1 MANLYHAIE
10 TAAVMSD
17 SVLVSFSGG
26 KDSIVTLDLCCR
38 FFERVEG
45 FFLYWV
51 KGLQHQENVLRFY
64 EDKYGIPIHRLPH
77 FEAAPALRYGVF
89 RDRDLSVPIVT
100 PADIYAYMREMTDFY
115 WIAAGERIS
124 DSLFRR
130 AYIKA
135 EGGSIQPKRGRFFPV
150 AEWRTGHIQKYLK
163 QRGLKVGFDYMG
175 NFKGRQL
182 AVLRPSFLKYMQEW
196 YPQDYAKIKEWFP
209 LIEAR
214 IMNCDLRE

>member
-1 MANLYHAIE
+1 
-10 TAAVMSD
+10 MSD

-38 FFERVEG
+38 FFSRVEA

-51 KGLQHQENVLRFY
+51 KGLGHQESVLLHY
-64 EDKYGIPIHRLPH
+64 EDKYGIPIYRLPH
-77 FEAAPALRYGVF
+77 FEVSPALRYGIF
-89 RDRDLSVPIVT
+89 RDRDLSVPIVS
-100 PADIYAYMREMTDFY
+100 PADIYAYMRDMTDIH
-115 WIAAGERIS
+115 WIAAGERVS

-130 AYIKA
+130 AYIKGD
-135 EGGSIQPKRGRFFPV
+135 GGSVQPKRGRFFPV

-163 QRGLKVGFDYMG
+163 QRKLKVGFDYMG
-175 NFKGRQL
+175 DVHGRQFSLL
-182 AVLRPSFLKYMQEW
+182 APDFLKYLEEW

-214 IMNCDLRE
+214 IMNRDLR